1 MKKTVSLDLNPD
13 VPGRDAAGSAP
24 IYTYIN
30 RRRIFVM
37 KHLGIDVTVKHL
49 PPLDPAFIPL
59 GRFYEA
65 FLRDAHEPFDVAVE
79 RSGGQ
84 MAVYRT
90 RVHGT
95 EALREADIYYID
107 RIIKTLL
114 WMKGGFRVYLAGNE
128 AVCRAM
134 QAHYSASGSRAFD
147 FDYMGNVYEHPFE
160 VVRVDAVPEEKSVSQ
175 AIGRHL
181 DGCRI
186 GFDAGGSDRKVSAV
200 IDGESVY
207 SEEVVWFPKIN
218 SDPDYHYEGI
228 VSALKSAAA
237 HMPRVDAVGVSSA
250 GIYIDNRTMSASLFL
265 KVPKEQYDAKVK
277 DIYIRAI
284 TDTFGDVPYAVVN
297 DGDVSA
303 LAGAMSLE
311 DNNVL
316 GIAMGTSEAVGYV
329 DEEGKVTGWLNEL
342 AFVPVDAAPTAMV
355 DEWSGDIGCGV
366 KYFSQDAVIKLAPA
380 AGIDLDE
387 SLSPAEKLKVV
398 QGLMEQGDPRAAGI
412 YESIGVYLA
421 HTLALYHHLYGY
433 RHVLLLGRVMSG
445 KGGDLLLDTCRKVLS
460 DEYPEVE
467 RQVHLALPDEKFRR
481 VGQSVAA
488 ASLPELRK

>member
-1 MKKTVSLDLNPD
+1 
-13 VPGRDAAGSAP
+13 
-24 IYTYIN
+24 
-30 RRRIFVM
+30 M
-37 KHLGIDVTVKHL
+37 KHLGIDVNVKHL

-59 GRFYEA
+59 GRFYEE
-65 FLRDAHEPFDVAVE
+65 FLKNAKEPFDVAVE
-79 RSGGQ
+79 RSNGQ

-95 EALREADIYYID
+95 EELREADIYYID

-114 WMKGGFRVYLAGNE
+114 WMKGGFRVYLCGNQ
-128 AVCRAM
+128 AVCDAIRAIYADGG
-134 QAHYSASGSRAFD
+134 QQDFD
-147 FDYMGNVYEHPFE
+147 FHFMGNVFEHPFE
-160 VVRVDAVPEEKSVSQ
+160 VVRVDAVPEEKSFSK

-218 SDPDYHYEGI
+218 SDPDYHYDGI
-228 VSALKSAAA
+228 VSALKSAAE
-237 HMPRVDAVGVSSA
+237 HLPRVDAVGVSSA
-250 GIYIDNRTMSASLFL
+250 GVYIDNRTMNASLFL
-265 KVPKEQYDAKVK
+265 KVPKDQFDAKVK

-329 DEEGKVTGWLNEL
+329 DEEGNITGWLNEL
-342 AFVPVDAAPTAMV
+342 AFVPVDAAPTAME

-366 KYFSQDAVIKLAPA
+366 KYFSQDSVIKLAPA
-380 AGIDLDE
+380 AGIELDE

-398 QGLMEQGDPRAAGI
+398 QGLMEQDDPRAAKI

-421 HTLALYHHLYGY
+421 HSLVLYHHLYGY

-445 KGGDLLLDTCRKVLS
+445 KGGDLLLETCKKVLA
-460 DEYPEVE
+460 DEYAEVNGKI
-467 RQVHLALPDEKFRR
+467 HLALPDEKFRR
-481 VGQSVAA
+481 VGQSAA
-488 ASLPELRK
+488 AAHHKHGADRLPEIVK